1 MPIAARVHVWL
12 RGRFQVEMIEGWTGG
27 SACVLQAVLRLS
39 NEAFAAHLRIG
50 VRTVAGWHQKPAM
63 RPRPEMQ
70 QLLDTALSQASPA
83 ARERFAA
90 LIGEP
95 GQAPANASA
104 RQAAGTG
111 DLGAVAEAERRLLS
125 DRNIANAVS
134 HLDQLAGW
142 EPGSA
147 RRDVAGRLACT
158 DRRDLIDRGNRRRS
172 IGQRRIARALSD
184 YYGEGTGGH
193 GRYAA
198 RFGQGSAGTEIATSI
213 LTRPDWLDLDC
224 PLAPGHD
231 RLALAGPVAD
241 RDTRLDGHVA
251 TAAAQRL
258 AETLI
263 AGTQFVDAPLYRLVG
278 IDVAKGRIDG
288 SLAIS
293 RFASYALTLDLLE
306 GELADA
312 VAAGTP
318 PRPGL
323 LPLRDRYLPDLAAV
337 VDTGGRLCAGGA
349 LALCAIARPPGPY
362 RDRPD
367 YMLLVQERSGSVINA
382 ARQLAVIPKG
392 FHQPVAD
399 YRNDAKIAATLLRE
413 MEEELFGRTDIDST
427 LGEQHAADPMHP
439 ARLSGPMRWLLD
451 EEPGSLRMECTGF
464 GLNLVSGNFEFA
476 CLAVI
481 DSDEFWAR
489 FGGHIEAN
497 WESSALRQYSS
508 LDSDS
513 LTGLAAEDGWSN
525 EGLFAFAQ
533 GMRRL
538 RQAGGDRVD
547 IPAIEWEV
555 RP

>member
-1 MPIAARVHVWL
+1 MSSGGERP
-12 RGRFQVEMIEGWTGG
+12 QMEMIEGWNGA
-27 SACVLQAVLRLS
+27 SACALQAALRMS
-39 NEAFAAHLRIG
+39 NEAFAAHLGIG
-50 VRTVAGWHQKPAM
+50 VRTVAGWHQKPAL

-70 QLLDTALSQASPA
+70 QLLDTALSRASQG
-83 ARERFAA
+83 ARDRFAA
-90 LIGEP
+90 LIGEL
-95 GQAPANASA
+95 GQAAPHA
-104 RQAAGTG
+104 RADQAAPTG
-111 DLGAVAEAERRLLS
+111 DLGTVAEAERRLIS

-142 EPGSA
+142 EPGNA
-147 RRDVAGRLACT
+147 RRDVAGRLART
-158 DRRDLIDRGNRRRS
+158 DRRDLMDRGNRRRS
-172 IGQRRIARALSD
+172 IGQHRIAQALRD
-184 YYGEGTGGH
+184 YYGEGAGGH

-198 RFGQGSAGTEIATSI
+198 RFGLGSAGTEIATSI

-224 PLAPGHD
+224 PLAPGYD
-231 RLALAGPVAD
+231 RLTLAAPTTSWDV
-241 RDTRLDGHVA
+241 RLDGHA
-251 TAAAQRL
+251 ASAAAQRL

-263 AGTQFVDAPLYRLVG
+263 AGTQFVDAPLYRLAG
-278 IDVAKGRIDG
+278 IDVAKGRIGG

-293 RFASYALTLDLLE
+293 RFATYALTLDMLE

-312 VAAGTP
+312 VVAGRP
-318 PRPGL
+318 ARPGS
-323 LPLRDRYLPDLAAV
+323 LPLRDSYLPRLAAV
-337 VDTGGRLCAGGA
+337 ADVGGRLCAGGA
-349 LALCAIARPPGPY
+349 LALCAIARPPGLY

-427 LGEQHAADPMHP
+427 LAEQHAADPMHP
-439 ARLSGPMRWLLD
+439 ARLSEPMRWLLV
-451 EEPGSLRMECTGF
+451 ENPGSLRMECTGF
-464 GLNLVSGNFEFA
+464 GLNLVSGNYEFA

-497 WESSALRQYSS
+497 WESSTLRQYSS
-508 LDSDS
+508 LDGDS
-513 LTGLAAEDGWSN
+513 LTALAADDGWSN

-538 RQAGGDRVD
+538 REVGGDRVD

-555 RP
+555 RS